1 MESNADESDHKTA
14 EEGKESR
21 RMRTVDLKKE
31 KKGVR
36 LNTFRTVR
44 DGLLGR

>member
-1 MESNADESDHKTA
+1 MESNADKSDHKTA
-14 EEGKESR
+14 EEGKESKR
-21 RMRTVDLKKE
+21 IRTVDLKK
-31 KKGVR
+31 KKASD

>member
-14 EEGKESR
+14 EKGKELR
-21 RMRTVDLKKE
+21 RMRTVDSKK
-31 KKGVR
+31 KASD